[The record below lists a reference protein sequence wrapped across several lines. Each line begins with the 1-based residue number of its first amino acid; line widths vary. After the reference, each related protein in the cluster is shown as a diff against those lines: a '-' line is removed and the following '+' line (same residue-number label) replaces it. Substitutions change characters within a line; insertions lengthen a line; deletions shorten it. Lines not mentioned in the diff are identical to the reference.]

1 MTDGLVALALEQRQA
16 ARARK
21 DFAAAD
27 AIRDQLTSPR
37 RLRRGHPAGT
47 PMGAEPLMA
56 GNSQRRGR
64 TTGAG
69 KKTATAGTGGKNR
82 RSLAGRG
89 ATPPAEAR
97 PGHPAQ
103 RRAAADQRQ
112 RADRARARARA
123 EETPELL
130 LGRNPV
136 VEALRAKI
144 PATALYVVT
153 GDNQRTSDERI
164 AEAMALA
171 ADRGLPLLEVGK
183 AEFDRMSQ
191 GALHQGIGLQVPPYD
206 YAHPDDLLDL
216 ARNSGRPPLIVAL
229 DGVTDPRNLG
239 AVVRSAAAFDAHGV
253 VVPQRRAVGM
263 TASAWRTSAGAAAR
277 IPVARAVNL
286 ARALASYQDAGL
298 QTVGLAG
305 DGDVDLRRVRRVR
318 RPGGARR
325 RRRGHRAVPAGA
337 GALRRR
343 RPHPDRPRH
352 RVAQRQRRR
361 RHRPLRRRPPPAADP
376 PDRDREPG
384 AVLPRRARAARCGE
398 PSGRSG
404 RRDRRQPSSWATV

>member
-1 MTDGLVALALEQRQA
+1 
-16 ARARK
+16 
-21 DFAAAD
+21 
-27 AIRDQLTSPR
+27 
-37 RLRRGHPAGT
+37 
-47 PMGAEPLMA
+47 MGADPLMA

-69 KKTATAGTGGKNR
+69 KKTATAGTGGKGR
-82 RSLAGRG
+82 RALAGRA

-103 RRAAADQRQ
+103 RRAAADQRA
-112 RADRARARARA
+112 RADRARARAKS

-136 VEALRAKI
+136 VEALRARI

-153 GDNQRTSDERI
+153 GDNQRTTDERI
-164 AEAMALA
+164 SEALA
-171 ADRGLPLLEVGK
+171 LSAERGLPLLEVGK
-183 AEFDRMSQ
+183 AEFDRMSG

-206 YAHPDDLLDL
+206 YAHPEDLLDI
-216 ARNSGRPPLIVAL
+216 ARDSGRPPLIVAM

-277 IPVARAVNL
+277 LRVARAVNL

-305 DGDVDLRRVRRVR
+305 DGDVELHDYDGFADPVALVVGAEGTGLSRLVREKCDVVVR
-318 RPGGARR
+318 IPIAKATESLNVSVAAGLALYAAAAARR
-325 RRRGHRAVPAGA
+325 
-337 GALRRR
+337 
-343 RPHPDRPRH
+343 
-352 RVAQRQRRR
+352 
-361 RHRPLRRRPPPAADP
+361 
-376 PDRDREPG
+376 
-384 AVLPRRARAARCGE
+384 
-398 PSGRSG
+398 
-404 RRDRRQPSSWATV
+404 

>member
-1 MTDGLVALALEQRQA
+1 
-16 ARARK
+16 
-21 DFAAAD
+21 
-27 AIRDQLTSPR
+27 
-37 RLRRGHPAGT
+37 
-47 PMGAEPLMA
+47 MGADPLMA

-89 ATPPAEAR
+89 ATPPAVNR

-103 RRAAADQRQ
+103 RKAAAEAKARADRTRARQ
-112 RADRARARARA
+112 RA
-123 EETPELL
+123 EEAPELL

-136 VEALRAKI
+136 VEALRAQI

-153 GDNQRTSDERI
+153 DAGRTDERI
-164 AEAMALA
+164 TEAVQLA

-206 YAHPDDLLDL
+206 YAHPEELLDI
-216 ARNSGRPPLIVAL
+216 ARDSGRPPLIVAL

-277 IPVARAVNL
+277 IRVARAVNL
-286 ARALASYQDAGL
+286 SRALISYQEAGL
-298 QTVGLAG
+298 QTVGLAA
-305 DGDVDLRRVRRVR
+305 DGDIDLDRYDGFADPVALVVGAEGTGLSRLVRERCDVVVR
-318 RPGGARR
+318 IPIDRATESLNVSVAAGIALYAAAAARR
-325 RRRGHRAVPAGA
+325 
-337 GALRRR
+337 
-343 RPHPDRPRH
+343 
-352 RVAQRQRRR
+352 
-361 RHRPLRRRPPPAADP
+361 
-376 PDRDREPG
+376 
-384 AVLPRRARAARCGE
+384 
-398 PSGRSG
+398 
-404 RRDRRQPSSWATV
+404 

>member
-1 MTDGLVALALEQRQA
+1 
-16 ARARK
+16 
-21 DFAAAD
+21 
-27 AIRDQLTSPR
+27 
-37 RLRRGHPAGT
+37 
-47 PMGAEPLMA
+47 MA

-64 TTGAG
+64 SDGAG
-69 KKTATAGTGGKNR
+69 KKRATAGTGGKNR

-89 ATPPAEAR
+89 ATPPATAR

-103 RRAAADQRQ
+103 RKAAAEQRQ
-112 RADRARARARA
+112 RADRARARAKA

-136 VEALRAKI
+136 VEALRAQI

-153 GDNQRTSDERI
+153 GDTGRTSDERI
-164 AEAMALA
+164 TEALALA

-191 GALHQGIGLQVPPYD
+191 GALHQGIGLQVPPYE
-206 YAHPDDLLDL
+206 YAHPEELLDL
-216 ARNSGRPPLIVAL
+216 ARDSGRDPLVVAL

-286 ARALASYQDAGL
+286 SRALASYQEAGL

-305 DGDVDLRRVRRVR
+305 DGDVDLHDYDGFADPVALVVGAEGTGLSRLVRERCDVVVR
-318 RPGGARR
+318 IPIGRDTESLNVSVA
-325 RRRGHRAVPAGA
+325 AGIA
-337 GALRRR
+337 LYQAALLRRA
-343 RPHPDRPRH
+343 PR
-352 RVAQRQRRR
+352 
-361 RHRPLRRRPPPAADP
+361 
-376 PDRDREPG
+376 PG
-384 AVLPRRARAARCGE
+384 AVP
-398 PSGRSG
+398 
-404 RRDRRQPSSWATV
+404 PSS

>member
-1 MTDGLVALALEQRQA
+1 
-16 ARARK
+16 
-21 DFAAAD
+21 
-27 AIRDQLTSPR
+27 
-37 RLRRGHPAGT
+37 
-47 PMGAEPLMA
+47 MGADPLMA

-103 RRAAADQRQ
+103 RRAAADTKA
-112 RADRARARARA
+112 RAERARARARS

-136 VEALRAKI
+136 VEALRARI
-144 PATALYVVT
+144 PANALYVVT
-153 GDNQRTSDERI
+153 GDTSRGGTDERI
-164 AEAMALA
+164 TEAIALA

-206 YAHPDDLLDL
+206 YAHPDDLLDR
-216 ARNSGRPPLIVAL
+216 ARDSGRPPLIVAL

-305 DGDVDLRRVRRVR
+305 DGDVELDRYDGFADPVALVVGGGGPGLSRLVRERCDVVVR
-318 RPGGARR
+318 IPIDRDTESLNVSVA
-325 RRRGHRAVPAGA
+325 AGIA
-337 GALRRR
+337 LYQAALRRR
-343 RPHPDRPRH
+343 APR
-352 RVAQRQRRR
+352 
-361 RHRPLRRRPPPAADP
+361 
-376 PDRDREPG
+376 PG
-384 AVLPRRARAARCGE
+384 AVPPQG
-398 PSGRSG
+398 
-404 RRDRRQPSSWATV
+404 

>member
-1 MTDGLVALALEQRQA
+1 
-16 ARARK
+16 
-21 DFAAAD
+21 
-27 AIRDQLTSPR
+27 
-37 RLRRGHPAGT
+37 
-47 PMGAEPLMA
+47 
-56 GNSQRRGR
+56 GR

-103 RRAAADQRQ
+103 RRASADAQQ
-112 RADRARARARA
+112 RADRARARQRS
-123 EETPELL
+123 EESPELL

-136 VEALRAKI
+136 VEALRARI
-144 PATALYVVT
+144 PANALYVVT
-153 GDNQRTSDERI
+153 GDTSRGGTDERI
-164 AEAMALA
+164 TEAIALA
-171 ADRGLPLLEVGK
+171 SDRGLPLLEVGK

-206 YAHPDDLLDL
+206 YAHPDDLIDL

-239 AVVRSAAAFDAHGV
+239 AVVRSAAAFVAHGV

-286 ARALASYQDAGL
+286 GRALASYQEAGL
-298 QTVGLAG
+298 QTVGLAA
-305 DGDVDLRRVRRVR
+305 DGDIDLDRYDGFADPVALVVGAEGTGLSRLVRERCDVVVR
-318 RPGGARR
+318 IPIDRDTESLNVSVAAGIALYAAAAARR
-325 RRRGHRAVPAGA
+325 
-337 GALRRR
+337 
-343 RPHPDRPRH
+343 
-352 RVAQRQRRR
+352 
-361 RHRPLRRRPPPAADP
+361 
-376 PDRDREPG
+376 
-384 AVLPRRARAARCGE
+384 
-398 PSGRSG
+398 
-404 RRDRRQPSSWATV
+404 

>member
-1 MTDGLVALALEQRQA
+1 
-16 ARARK
+16 
-21 DFAAAD
+21 
-27 AIRDQLTSPR
+27 
-37 RLRRGHPAGT
+37 
-47 PMGAEPLMA
+47 MA

-144 PATALYVVT
+144 PANALYVVT
-153 GDNQRTSDERI
+153 GDNLRTTDERI

-216 ARNSGRPPLIVAL
+216 ARNSGRP
-229 DGVTDPRNLG
+229 
-239 AVVRSAAAFDAHGV
+239 AAD
-253 VVPQRRAVGM
+253 RRAGRRHRP
-263 TASAWRTSAGAAAR
+263 AQPRRRRPLGGR
-277 IPVARAVNL
+277 
-286 ARALASYQDAGL
+286 
-298 QTVGLAG
+298 
-305 DGDVDLRRVRRVR
+305 LRR
-318 RPGGARR
+318 ARR
-325 RRRGHRAVPAGA
+325 RRPAAPRGRHDRLGLADQRRRRGPHPGGPRGQPGPRAGLLPGRRAADRRPGRR
-337 GALRRR
+337 RRR
-343 RPHPDRPRH
+343 RPRPSTTASPTRS
-352 RVAQRQRRR
+352 RSSSAPRAPGCPGWCGSAATSSSASRSTATPSRSTSASPPASPSTPRR
-361 RHRPLRRRPPPAADP
+361 PPAAD
-376 PDRDREPG
+376 G
-384 AVLPRRARAARCGE
+384 RAAWWAGVRTVE
-398 PSGRSG
+398 LTSGAQRS
-404 RRDRRQPSSWATV
+404 R

>member
-1 MTDGLVALALEQRQA
+1 
-16 ARARK
+16 
-21 DFAAAD
+21 
-27 AIRDQLTSPR
+27 
-37 RLRRGHPAGT
+37 
-47 PMGAEPLMA
+47 MGADPLMA

-89 ATPPAEAR
+89 ATPPAAER
-97 PGHPAQ
+97 YGHPAQ
-103 RRAAADQRQ
+103 RKAQAAERQ
-112 RADRARARARA
+112 RAERTRARQRA
-123 EETPELL
+123 EEAPELL

-136 VEALRAKI
+136 VEALRARI

-153 GDNQRTSDERI
+153 GDTARASDERI
-164 AEAMALA
+164 TEALALA

-191 GALHQGIGLQVPPYD
+191 GALHQGIGLQVPPYE
-206 YAHPDDLLDL
+206 YAHPEDLLDL
-216 ARNSGRPPLIVAL
+216 ARDSGRPPLLVAL

-286 ARALASYQDAGL
+286 ARSLGTYQDAGL
-298 QTVGLAG
+298 QTIGLAG
-305 DGDVDLRRVRRVR
+305 DGDVDLHEYDGFADPVALVVGAEGSGLSRLVREKCDVVVR
-318 RPGGARR
+318 IPID
-325 RRRGHRAVPAGA
+325 RATESLNVSVAAGIA
-337 GALRRR
+337 LYQIAALRR
-343 RPHPDRPRH
+343 
-352 RVAQRQRRR
+352 AN
-361 RHRPLRRRPPPAADP
+361 AA
-376 PDRDREPG
+376 
-384 AVLPRRARAARCGE
+384 
-398 PSGRSG
+398 
-404 RRDRRQPSSWATV
+404 T

>member
-1 MTDGLVALALEQRQA
+1 
-16 ARARK
+16 
-21 DFAAAD
+21 
-27 AIRDQLTSPR
+27 
-37 RLRRGHPAGT
+37 
-47 PMGAEPLMA
+47 MA

-103 RRAAADQRQ
+103 RRATADAQART
-112 RADRARARARA
+112 DRARARARA

-136 VEALRAKI
+136 VEALRARI
-144 PATALYVVT
+144 PANALYVVT
-153 GDNQRTSDERI
+153 GDTSRAGTDERI
-164 AEAMALA
+164 TEAIALA
-171 ADRGLPLLEVGK
+171 SDRGLPLLEVGK

-286 ARALASYQDAGL
+286 SRALASYQDAGL
-298 QTVGLAG
+298 QTVGLAA
-305 DGDVDLRRVRRVR
+305 DGDVDL
-318 RPGGARR
+318 
-325 RRRGHRAVPAGA
+325 
-337 GALRRR
+337 
-343 RPHPDRPRH
+343 DRYDGF
-352 RVAQRQRRR
+352 
-361 RHRPLRRRPPPAADP
+361 ADP
-376 PDRDREPG
+376 VALVVGAEGTGLSRLVRERCDVVVRIPIDRDTESLNVSVAAG
-384 AVLPRRARAARCGE
+384 IALYAAAMTRRS
-398 PSGRSG
+398 SGP
-404 RRDRRQPSSWATV
+404 Q

>member
-1 MTDGLVALALEQRQA
+1 
-16 ARARK
+16 
-21 DFAAAD
+21 
-27 AIRDQLTSPR
+27 
-37 RLRRGHPAGT
+37 
-47 PMGAEPLMA
+47 MGADPLMA

-103 RRAAADQRQ
+103 RRASADAQQ
-112 RADRARARARA
+112 RADRARARQRS
-123 EETPELL
+123 EESPELL

-136 VEALRAKI
+136 VEALRARI
-144 PATALYVVT
+144 PANALYVVT
-153 GDNQRTSDERI
+153 GDTSRGGTDERI
-164 AEAMALA
+164 TEAIALA
-171 ADRGLPLLEVGK
+171 SDRGLPLLEVGK

-206 YAHPDDLLDL
+206 YAHPDDLIDL

-286 ARALASYQDAGL
+286 GRALASYQEAGL
-298 QTVGLAG
+298 QTVGLAA
-305 DGDVDLRRVRRVR
+305 DGDIDLDRYDGFADPVALVVGAEGTGLSRLVRERCDVVVR
-318 RPGGARR
+318 IPIDRDTESLNVSVAAGIALYAAAAARR
-325 RRRGHRAVPAGA
+325 
-337 GALRRR
+337 
-343 RPHPDRPRH
+343 
-352 RVAQRQRRR
+352 
-361 RHRPLRRRPPPAADP
+361 
-376 PDRDREPG
+376 
-384 AVLPRRARAARCGE
+384 
-398 PSGRSG
+398 
-404 RRDRRQPSSWATV
+404 

>member
-1 MTDGLVALALEQRQA
+1 
-16 ARARK
+16 
-21 DFAAAD
+21 
-27 AIRDQLTSPR
+27 
-37 RLRRGHPAGT
+37 
-47 PMGAEPLMA
+47 MA

-89 ATPPAEAR
+89 ATPPAAAR

-103 RRAAADQRQ
+103 RKATAEAKARAE
-112 RADRARARARA
+112 RARSRARA

-136 VEALRAKI
+136 VEALRAQI

-153 GDNQRTSDERI
+153 DAGRSDERI
-164 AEAMALA
+164 TEAVQLA
-171 ADRGLPLLEVGK
+171 ADRGMPLLEVGK

-206 YAHPDDLLDL
+206 YAHPEDLLDI
-216 ARNSGRPPLIVAL
+216 ARDSGRPPLLVAL

-277 IPVARAVNL
+277 IRVARAVNL
-286 ARALASYQDAGL
+286 ARALATYQDAGL
-298 QTVGLAG
+298 QTVGLAA
-305 DGDVDLRRVRRVR
+305 DGDMDLDRYDGFADPVALVVGAEGTGLSRLVRERCDVVVR
-318 RPGGARR
+318 IPIDRATESLNVSVAAGIALYAAGAARR
-325 RRRGHRAVPAGA
+325 
-337 GALRRR
+337 
-343 RPHPDRPRH
+343 
-352 RVAQRQRRR
+352 
-361 RHRPLRRRPPPAADP
+361 
-376 PDRDREPG
+376 
-384 AVLPRRARAARCGE
+384 
-398 PSGRSG
+398 
-404 RRDRRQPSSWATV
+404 

>member
-1 MTDGLVALALEQRQA
+1 
-16 ARARK
+16 
-21 DFAAAD
+21 
-27 AIRDQLTSPR
+27 
-37 RLRRGHPAGT
+37 
-47 PMGAEPLMA
+47 MA

-82 RSLAGRG
+82 RALAGRG

-103 RRAAADQRQ
+103 RRAATEERQ
-112 RADRARARARA
+112 RTERARARRRA

-136 VEALRAKI
+136 VEALRARI

-153 GDNQRTSDERI
+153 GDTSRGGTDERI
-164 AEAMALA
+164 AEAIALA
-171 ADRGLPLLEVGK
+171 GERGLPLLEVGK

-216 ARNSGRPPLIVAL
+216 ARNSGRPPLIVAM

-286 ARALASYQDAGL
+286 ARALGSYQDAGL

-305 DGDVDLRRVRRVR
+305 DGDVDLADYDGFADPVALVVGAEGTGLSRLVRERCDVVVR
-318 RPGGARR
+318 IPIDRDTESLNVSVAAGIALYAAGAARR
-325 RRRGHRAVPAGA
+325 
-337 GALRRR
+337 
-343 RPHPDRPRH
+343 
-352 RVAQRQRRR
+352 
-361 RHRPLRRRPPPAADP
+361 
-376 PDRDREPG
+376 
-384 AVLPRRARAARCGE
+384 
-398 PSGRSG
+398 
-404 RRDRRQPSSWATV
+404 

>member
-1 MTDGLVALALEQRQA
+1 
-16 ARARK
+16 
-21 DFAAAD
+21 
-27 AIRDQLTSPR
+27 
-37 RLRRGHPAGT
+37 
-47 PMGAEPLMA
+47 MA

-69 KKTATAGTGGKNR
+69 KKGATAGTGGKGR
-82 RSLAGRG
+82 RALAGRG

-103 RRAAADQRQ
+103 RRAAAEQRQ
-112 RADRARARARA
+112 RADRARARQRA
-123 EETPELL
+123 EEAPELL

-153 GDNQRTSDERI
+153 GDNQRTADERI
-164 AEAMALA
+164 AEALALA

-183 AEFDRMSQ
+183 AEFDRMSG

-206 YAHPDDLLDL
+206 YAHPDDLLDV
-216 ARNSGRPPLIVAL
+216 ARDSGRPPLIVAM

-286 ARALASYQDAGL
+286 ARALGSYDGFTDPVVLVVGAEGTGLSRLVREKCDVVVRIPIDRDTESLNVSVAAGIAL
-298 QTVGLAG
+298 YVAG
-305 DGDVDLRRVRRVR
+305 M
-318 RPGGARR
+318 ARR
-325 RRRGHRAVPAGA
+325 
-337 GALRRR
+337 
-343 RPHPDRPRH
+343 
-352 RVAQRQRRR
+352 
-361 RHRPLRRRPPPAADP
+361 
-376 PDRDREPG
+376 
-384 AVLPRRARAARCGE
+384 
-398 PSGRSG
+398 
-404 RRDRRQPSSWATV
+404 

>member
-1 MTDGLVALALEQRQA
+1 
-16 ARARK
+16 
-21 DFAAAD
+21 
-27 AIRDQLTSPR
+27 
-37 RLRRGHPAGT
+37 
-47 PMGAEPLMA
+47 MA

-103 RRAAADQRQ
+103 RRATADAKA

-123 EETPELL
+123 EEAPELL

-136 VEALRAKI
+136 VEALRARI
-144 PATALYVVT
+144 PANALYVVT
-153 GDNQRTSDERI
+153 GDTSRAGTDERI
-164 AEAMALA
+164 TEAIALA
-171 ADRGLPLLEVGK
+171 GDRGLPLLEVGK

-286 ARALASYQDAGL
+286 SRALASYQEAGL
-298 QTVGLAG
+298 QTVGLAA
-305 DGDVDLRRVRRVR
+305 DGDVDLDKYD
-318 RPGGARR
+318 GF
-325 RRRGHRAVPAGA
+325 
-337 GALRRR
+337 
-343 RPHPDRPRH
+343 
-352 RVAQRQRRR
+352 
-361 RHRPLRRRPPPAADP
+361 ADP
-376 PDRDREPG
+376 VALVVGAEGTGLSRLVRERCDVVVRIPIDRDTESLNVSVAAG
-384 AVLPRRARAARCGE
+384 IALYAAGMTRR
-398 PSGRSG
+398 
-404 RRDRRQPSSWATV
+404 